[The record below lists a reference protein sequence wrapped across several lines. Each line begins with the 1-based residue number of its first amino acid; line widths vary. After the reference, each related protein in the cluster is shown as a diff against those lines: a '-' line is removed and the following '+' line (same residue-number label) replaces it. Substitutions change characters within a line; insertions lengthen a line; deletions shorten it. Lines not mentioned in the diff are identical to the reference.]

1 VSDSL
6 AGRVVLVT
14 GGGTGIGAAITA
26 QLADAGAAV
35 VLGQSTQAK
44 AEAAVAE
51 LTTSS
56 RTISG
61 VGADLSS
68 AHACSEIVATVLE
81 RHGRI
86 DILVNNAGITGAP
99 ATGPFLEFSDEHLDA
114 VIDVNLKAAFRCARN
129 AARDMATRGTGVIVN
144 ISSVAAYAAQL
155 DASAYVASKAG
166 MVGLTRA
173 MAFEL
178 APLGIRAVCVA
189 PGDIVVDGSAAVH
202 PGVSASGP
210 ASGSASAV
218 QPNRRWLRDTP
229 LGRRGTPDDVASV
242 VTFLCSDGASFIT
255 GETILVDG
263 GWLAY

>member
-1 VSDSL
+1 VL
-6 AGRVVLVT
+6 A
-14 GGGTGIGAAITA
+14 
-26 QLADAGAAV
+26 
-35 VLGQSTQAK
+35 QSTQAK

-51 LTTSS
+51 LATGS

-61 VGADLSS
+61 VGADLAS
-68 AHACSEIVATVLE
+68 AQACGEIVATVLE

-86 DILVNNAGITGAP
+86 DILVNNAGITGTP
-99 ATGPFLEFSDEHLDA
+99 ATGTFLDFSDEHLDA

-155 DASAYVASKAG
+155 EASAYVASKAG

-173 MAFEL
+173 IAFEL

-189 PGDIVVDGSAAVH
+189 PGDIVVDGPAVPAAPAVPAV
-202 PGVSASGP
+202 PGAAGEAEAP
-210 ASGSASAV
+210 E
-218 QPNRRWLRDTP
+218 PNRRWLRDTP
-229 LGRRGTPDDVASV
+229 LGRRGTPDDVASM